1 MNINKSKTTK
11 DYKKRKKIGQFFTE
25 SKLVE
30 DIIKNFKLNFDNK
43 TIVEPSCGNGSF
55 IKGII
60 SEKEEHKKIIGIDI
74 DKKALTAIK
83 LTESD
88 KVVLKHTNFL
98 KFTFKE
104 KIDMIIGNPPFNLP
118 DERYVDTTEAFV
130 STGIDILEDKGELI
144 LIIPNTVLRTQKYQ
158 KLREKILAETKIISI
173 MNTSNYEFLGADI
186 ETIAIYLKKEKVKN
200 QIYEYINGDEIK
212 KINLIINERKTI
224 MLDNI
229 KIYNDLNKKIFG
241 KKLVDIFEINRGN
254 FSGEGLRGRNID
266 FYNDF
271 IDLNNGNDLFIA
283 VQNIAYRIVA
293 NVIKGNINKVNDTV
307 TILKPKID
315 MSIGELKYIVNFLN
329 SSITYY
335 NLHINC
341 LNNCRLTVHI
351 DKYYIADIKVPT
363 DFNEESIL
371 VLENFKKHAKTKG
384 ISRIRNEFFYKKYNL
399 NQLTIKEI
407 EKYWKNPKFKI
418 KEVTII

>member
-25 SKLVE
+25 AKLVE

-43 TIVEPSCGNGSF
+43 TIIEPSCGNGSF

-60 SEKEEHKKIIGIDI
+60 SVKEKYKKIIGIDI

-83 LTESD
+83 SSESD
-88 KVVLKHTNFL
+88 KVILKHTNFL

-104 KIDMIIGNPPFNLP
+104 KINMIIGNPPFNLP

-130 STGIDILEDKGELI
+130 STGIDILDDNGELI

-158 KLREKILAETKIISI
+158 KLREKILTETKIISI

-200 QIYEYINGDEIK
+200 QMYEYINGDEIK

-224 MLDNI
+224 ILDNI
-229 KIYNDLNKKIFG
+229 RIYNDLNKKICG
-241 KKLVDIFEINRGN
+241 KKLVDVFEINRGH
-254 FSGEGLRGRNID
+254 FFGEGLRGRNID

-271 IDLNNGNDLFIA
+271 INLNNGDDLFIA

-307 TILKPKID
+307 TILKPKKD
-315 MSIGELKYIVNFLN
+315 MSIDELKYIVNFLN

-363 DFNEESIL
+363 DFNDESIL
-371 VLENFKKHAKTKG
+371 VLENFKKYAKTKE
-384 ISRIRNEFFYKKYNL
+384 ISRIRNEYFYKKYNL
-399 NQLTIKEI
+399 DQLSIEEI

-418 KEVTII
+418 KEVTIK